1 MKKSVI
7 SFMLIFMLTCCCFLS
22 ACIFDGNTNT
32 INVSG
37 KIYLNSEPLEYVLLK
52 TSTKIWG
59 QSDLNGEFDI
69 TINSN
74 GSVIVYPEKPG
85 YEFTPKS
92 VEITQD
98 TKNLIFV
105 AEKVKELDG
114 LLSLAQIIITPTSI
128 SSFGDNYSFNQDG
141 QTYLKINKFELD
153 INGIKIDA
161 INSNYLALK
170 NKSNTINIGDDVTIE
185 TCVNFSIKF
194 SLDACFVMGNTEYV
208 YDEEKFSVLE
218 VKEKQYTNDLTSKN
232 QIEYTAVGI
241 NSSNNKYTYD
251 VTFVF
256 DYYKN
261 I

>member
-7 SFMLIFMLTCCCFLS
+7 GFLLIIMLTCCCFLS
-22 ACIFDGNTNT
+22 ACIFDGNTST
-32 INVSG
+32 INASG
-37 KIYLNSEPLEYVLLK
+37 KIYLDSAPLEDVMLK
-52 TSTKIWG
+52 TSTTVLG
-59 QSDLNGEFDI
+59 QSNENGEFDVDI
-69 TINSN
+69 KSN
-74 GSVIVYPEKPG
+74 KSVVVYPEKPG
-85 YEFTPKS
+85 YEFTPKFI
-92 VEITQD
+92 ELTQD
-98 TKNLIFV
+98 KNDIIFV

-114 LLSLAQIIITPTSI
+114 LLSLAQVIITPTSI

-141 QTYLKINKFELD
+141 QTYLKINKFALD

-170 NKSNTINIGDDVTIE
+170 NKSNLISVSDDATIE
-185 TCVNFSIKF
+185 TGINVFIKF

-208 YDEEKFSVLE
+208 YAEEKISVLE
-218 VKEKQYTNDLTSKN
+218 VKEKQYTNNLNSKN

-241 NSSNNKYTYD
+241 NSSNNKYTYN